1 MLKDLLDE
9 KKCFKLICGAG
20 NENVSEVAELVKIY
34 ASAGCR
40 FFDLSANRDV
50 IISAKETLK
59 SLKINDA
66 NICVSVGLKNDPHV
80 SKAEVDF
87 EKCKMCGKCE
97 EVCLQKAIHNFKV
110 KPERCIGCGK
120 CLNICKNNAINFYSC
135 AKPLDEIL
143 PPIMDLKPDCIEL
156 HSIGSTNEEIIRN
169 KKYIEEIF
177 DGILSLCISRQKLG
191 NEEMISQIK
200 LLVGGRKPYTTIIQ
214 ADGIPMTGGKDD
226 YLTTLQAVA
235 AAEIVQNAKLP
246 VYLTLS
252 GGTNSKTGE
261 LCKMCNIECN
271 GIAIGSFAR
280 KIVKNQDFNTAVL
293 IAENLIKSTFYN

>member
-1 MLKDLLDE
+1 MLKNLLNE

-20 NENVSEVAELVKIY
+20 NEDADEVFSLVKIY
-34 ASAGCR
+34 AAAGCR
-40 FFDLSANRDV
+40 FFDVSANRDV
-50 IISAKETLK
+50 IISARDAMK
-59 SLKINDA
+59 SAGVDNGY
-66 NICVSVGLKNDPHV
+66 ICVSVGLKNDPHI
-80 SKAEVDF
+80 SKGIIDS

-97 EVCLQKAIHNFKV
+97 EICPQKAVHNFKIS
-110 KPERCIGCGK
+110 PEKCIGCAK
-120 CLNICKNNAINFYSC
+120 CSTVCKNNAISFYSC

-143 PPIMDLKPDCIEL
+143 PPVMDLKPDCIEL

-169 KKYIEEIF
+169 KNYIENVF
-177 DGILSLCISRQKLG
+177 SGILSLCISRQKLG

-200 LLVGGRKPYTTIIQ
+200 TLLNDRKPYTTIIQ
-214 ADGIPMTGGKDD
+214 ADGVPMTGGKDD
-226 YLTTLQAVA
+226 YRTTLQAVA

-261 LCKMCNIECN
+261 LCKLCGIDYN

-280 KIVKNQDFNTAVL
+280 KIVKDKNFDEAVEIARKL
-293 IAENLIKSTFYN
+293 INSTIS

>member
-1 MLKDLLDE
+1 MLKDLLNE
-9 KKCFKLICGAG
+9 KRAFKLICGAG
-20 NENVSEVAELVKIY
+20 NENADEVRELVRIY
-34 ASAGCR
+34 AKAGCR

-50 IISAKETLK
+50 IISARETLK
-59 SLKINDA
+59 SMGINDA
-66 NICVSVGLKNDPHV
+66 FICVSVGLKNDPHV
-80 SKAEVDF
+80 SKAQINLDV
-87 EKCKMCGKCE
+87 CKMCGKCE
-97 EVCLQKAIHNFKV
+97 EICPQKAIHNFKI
-110 KPERCIGCGK
+110 EREKCIGCAK
-120 CLNICKNNAINFYSC
+120 CAKVCKNSAISFYSC

-143 PPIMDLKPDCIEL
+143 PPVVDLKPDCIEL
-156 HSIGSTNEEIIRN
+156 HSIGSTNDEIIKN
-169 KKYIEEIF
+169 KKYIESVF

-200 LLVGGRKPYTTIIQ
+200 SLIEGRKPYTTIIQ

-235 AAEIVQNAKLP
+235 AAEIVQNANLP

-261 LCKMCNIECN
+261 LCKMCNIDYN

-280 KIVKNQDFNTAVL
+280 KIVKNQDFKTAVN
-293 IAENLIKSTFYN
+293 IAEKLIKSTF